1 MSAVSVLGWT
11 RPRHQGAASIGG
23 RAVEQLDA
31 ADEVGAL
38 RGRHAPPSQLIQ
50 VLGRPKEK

>member
-23 RAVEQLDA
+23 RSELSNNWMQLT
-31 ADEVGAL
+31 L
-38 RGRHAPPSQLIQ
+38 RQAKPGKGGR
-50 VLGRPKEK
+50 G